1 ALAHPIFQPET
12 GRSIDPVPARGLQ
25 SPCTL
30 LGALTPLVPFAN
42 VPGVNLH
49 YQREGVLRQRQHLG
63 RTLSA
68 THLLIQLL
76 TLFFCTLALPTSLP
90 IQRSG
95 WQLHPRQS
103 FDHRAGLFDGHLA
116 DRQCCHFLH
125 RRRGAASVAQTQGL
139 IGWKAPSPAPPA
151 PAAQSFDSH
160 RPNSTLESPVVIPG
174 ATAQF

>member
-1 ALAHPIFQPET
+1 SFGPQLLPQGVQPGARHHRAPAQDPGALALAHPIFQPET

-42 VPGVNLH
+42 VPCVNLH

-95 WQLHPRQS
+95 
-103 FDHRAGLFDGHLA
+103 
-116 DRQCCHFLH
+116 
-125 RRRGAASVAQTQGL
+125 
-139 IGWKAPSPAPPA
+139 
-151 PAAQSFDSH
+151 
-160 RPNSTLESPVVIPG
+160 
-174 ATAQF
+174 